1 MKKILFALTVIF
13 VSAIQGTSQITLD
26 YCLDR
31 ASENYPLIKKYN
43 LVEQTADIQLS
54 DINRGWLPRIGV
66 YTQATVQNVVPE
78 FPDMLRDVLQHAG
91 AEIRGLGHIQYK
103 AGVDISQTIWD
114 GGSSKASRQIE
125 RAAAAESKAALD
137 VEMYALRE
145 KVMNLFFGVLL
156 IDRQIAQTE
165 NNINLLRANLK
176 LMESMLKG
184 GVAMQSDVDMVEA
197 QLLTASQQLTAAR
210 SSSLNYRKLLSLYIG
225 ENIEGKT
232 FEKPAAAI
240 PSDLKS
246 DRPELTL
253 FDARRLL
260 TAARNSAVEA
270 SVRPRIG
277 LFAQAYYGY
286 PGINYFESMMN
297 RNLSFNVVGGIKVS
311 WNLDS
316 FYTRKNS
323 RRRLDLSEEST
334 ETDREVFLFN
344 TALQTS
350 SQSEAIDRLKKVMLD
365 DEKIV
370 SLRAAVRR
378 AAESQLENGVIDATA
393 LLAKITDENQ
403 ARLTASYHEIELL
416 QNIYQLKHTLNR

>member
-1 MKKILFALTVIF
+1 M
-13 VSAIQGTSQITLD
+13 
-26 YCLDR
+26 
-31 ASENYPLIKKYN
+31 
-43 LVEQTADIQLS
+43 
-54 DINRGWLPRIGV
+54 PRIGV

-232 FEKPAAAI
+232 FENRLPPSLPTLNPTVRNLLFSMRAACSQPPAIQPSKP
-240 PSDLKS
+240 PSDPAS
-246 DRPELTL
+246 DCLPRLITGIPALT
-253 FDARRLL
+253 
-260 TAARNSAVEA
+260 
-270 SVRPRIG
+270 I
-277 LFAQAYYGY
+277 
-286 PGINYFESMMN
+286 
-297 RNLSFNVVGGIKVS
+297 
-311 WNLDS
+311 
-316 FYTRKNS
+316 S
-323 RRRLDLSEEST
+323 R
-334 ETDREVFLFN
+334 
-344 TALQTS
+344 A
-350 SQSEAIDRLKKVMLD
+350 
-365 DEKIV
+365 
-370 SLRAAVRR
+370 
-378 AAESQLENGVIDATA
+378 
-393 LLAKITDENQ
+393 
-403 ARLTASYHEIELL
+403 
-416 QNIYQLKHTLNR
+416 